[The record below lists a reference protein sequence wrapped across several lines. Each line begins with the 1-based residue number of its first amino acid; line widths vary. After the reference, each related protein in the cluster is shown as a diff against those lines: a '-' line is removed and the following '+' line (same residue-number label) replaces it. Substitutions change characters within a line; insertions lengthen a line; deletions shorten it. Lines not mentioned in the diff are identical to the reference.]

1 VKLRAHTKW
10 KIVPGLVLLV
20 VSPIRIFSIPN
31 TAEHIAFDL
40 AGIGW
45 WGFVCWLL
53 WSGGFSRNPPNSND
67 DPNQNGSLGS
77 IISKQPTTDRPVV
90 SQFAGCDGE
99 TVELRSTGQPRAGA
113 VESVLRLA
121 VRRISMST
129 TLENFVTTGADF
141 AEGARRALEA
151 ERCAL
156 VVVDIQEKLLPP
168 IFQKEQLVRNAKLLI
183 RAAVVL
189 KIPALMSTQYAK
201 GLGGTVPEVASLL
214 PETEA
219 IDKNLF
225 SCFGSD
231 VFCTLL
237 KRLPGKR
244 NTLLL
249 CGMESHICVTQ
260 TALAALR
267 EGYIVHVASDAV
279 SSRTEWNWK
288 IGLERMRAAGAV
300 ISSTE
305 MMIYELMRS
314 SASPAFK
321 EMLPYLKG

>member
-1 VKLRAHTKW
+1 MAT
-10 KIVPGLVLLV
+10 
-20 VSPIRIFSIPN
+20 
-31 TAEHIAFDL
+31 
-40 AGIGW
+40 
-45 WGFVCWLL
+45 GF
-53 WSGGFSRNPPNSND
+53 
-67 DPNQNGSLGS
+67 
-77 IISKQPTTDRPVV
+77 
-90 SQFAGCDGE
+90 E
-99 TVELRSTGQPRAGA
+99 
-113 VESVLRLA
+113 RLA
-121 VRRISMST
+121 RNGDPHVVDHAEAARQ
-129 TLENFVTTGADF
+129 TLD
-141 AEGARRALEA
+141 A

-156 VVVDIQEKLLPP
+156 LVVDIQEKLLPP
-168 IFQKEQLVRNAKLLI
+168 IFQKEQLVRNSQLLI
-183 RAAVVL
+183 RAAGVM
-189 KIPALMSTQYAK
+189 KIPAIVSTQYAK
-201 GLGGTVPEVASLL
+201 RLGQTVPEVASLL

-237 KRLPGKR
+237 KRLPGNR

-249 CGMESHICVTQ
+249 CGIESHICVMQ

-288 IGLERMRAAGAV
+288 IGLDRMRAAGAV

-305 MMIYELMRS
+305 MMVYELMRS
-314 SASPAFK
+314 SASEAFK